1 MKSAEENERRKIAI
15 IIGMKEL
22 HLMMT
27 KDISTVKLDFK
38 TKIAV
43 LSAILHSTRSEG
55 TTIEETV
62 LEAIEI
68 DRQTNVQCNKI
79 ISKSKA

>member
-1 MKSAEENERRKIAI
+1 
-15 IIGMKEL
+15 
-22 HLMMT
+22 MMT

-55 TTIEETV
+55 TSVEQTV

-68 DRQTNVQCNKI
+68 DRETNVQCNKI
-79 ISKSKA
+79 ISKSKAQIKDVMRNG